1 MLGSPE
7 ACALALPTLQGIVVR
22 MPAAKCTYATGLLL
36 ILQLLLLL
44 LRPNVMSPCWPPRA
58 LPPSYQC
65 PWHRMHVKERMTD
78 DTVCV
83 YIEASTPCAYD
94 SCREHLRALHASH
107 GRKSHDACKVAC

>member
-44 LRPNVMSPCWPPRA
+44 LLLQLLLLLLLPNVMSPCWPPRA
-58 LPPSYQC
+58 LPPSY
-65 PWHRMHVKERMTD
+65 
-78 DTVCV
+78 
-83 YIEASTPCAYD
+83 
-94 SCREHLRALHASH
+94 
-107 GRKSHDACKVAC
+107 